1 MCISAASFIVV
12 LSLVGKSYKDT
23 KEFPS
28 GYDLELGWSYYV
40 AVAGTIF
47 TCLSVF
53 TTGFEA
59 YLLKNRVAGY
69 ENI

>member
-1 MCISAASFIVV
+1 MHSRLATKFWWPGI
-12 LSLVGKSYKDT
+12 YKDT

-59 YLLKNRVAGY
+59 YLLKNRGAGY